1 VIKTKTCTNC
11 GKTKP
16 STQFKR
22 RLTIAQSRA
31 MLRNPNINKA
41 YVTTSKRCKDCQPK
55 RHTPLS
61 TKQIRSKITTGDIHK
76 TMGES
81 MLEERRKA
89 IPKTRSRIMKEYWE
103 KKRSGWV
110 KPLKQSIQA
119 QVQTYRNRYNA
130 YKTTL
135 RTKLNA
141 TPPQLTTSAQHATLV
156 QHGWNYKEARR
167 VRDKVFKEVDEGV
180 QYATG
185 FKIQTLMKPMKYNHE
200 GEEA

>member
-1 VIKTKTCTNC
+1 MIKTKTCTNC
-11 GKTKP
+11 GETKP
-16 STQFKR
+16 STQFRR

-31 MLRNPNINKA
+31 MLRNPNITKA

-55 RHTPLS
+55 RHSPLS

-81 MLEERRKA
+81 ILEERRKA
-89 IPKTRSRIMKEYWE
+89 IPETRSRVMKEYWE

-119 QVQTYRNRYNA
+119 QVQTYRNRYQA
-130 YKTTL
+130 Y
-135 RTKLNA
+135 RTALDRANESGN
-141 TPPQLTTSAQHATLV
+141 PSTSAQHARLV
-156 QHGWNYKEARR
+156 QHGWNYKEAQR
-167 VRDKVFKEVDEGV
+167 VRDKVFKEIDEGTK
-180 QYATG
+180 YPST
-185 FKIQTLMKPMKYNHE
+185 FHIQTLIKPMKYNHE